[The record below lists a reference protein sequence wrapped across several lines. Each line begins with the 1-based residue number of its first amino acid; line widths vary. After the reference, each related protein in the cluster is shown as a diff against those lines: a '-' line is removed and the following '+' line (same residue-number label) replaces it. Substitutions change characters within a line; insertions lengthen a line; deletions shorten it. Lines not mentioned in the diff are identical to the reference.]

1 MKKLVVALLSL
12 MACLLL
18 LVACNNSTNSG
29 TPTIPDEPT
38 VKIYTVNVDYV
49 YRDTVVYKL
58 TDTKKEGEAHNY
70 AKYDENIP
78 NGYVKNDAKDSYF
91 EDDYPEGSFGY
102 EQGILSCIYEI
113 KPKYEQYMQITT
125 TNDNTNGQI
134 IPFAVLGYNIGN
146 DAFTVNNYDGEPITF
161 RLSEITEIKL
171 FNTYSFYTNRLGENG
186 NGIVNNFG
194 TIIANNNAALKNLTK
209 VDMTEC
215 TFIEE
220 LPSNFFSGIPSLKTV
235 ISNGNTK
242 RLHQVGSNFLA
253 NSENIEFLD
262 LDFSALTRANSY
274 FLTNSIINYKDE
286 FSINL
291 SSLEESGL
299 LFMYQRKNES
309 NTPTV
314 NVILGDTQWQNNW
327 FVGDRYNSGYIF
339 AYYSSINLNIYTN
352 YKGNIETA
360 VQDFE
365 DTTINYNVYDMPTE

>member
-1 MKKLVVALLSL
+1 M
-12 MACLLL
+12 
-18 LVACNNSTNSG
+18 
-29 TPTIPDEPT
+29 
-38 VKIYTVNVDYV
+38 
-49 YRDTVVYKL
+49 
-58 TDTKKEGEAHNY
+58 
-70 AKYDENIP
+70 
-78 NGYVKNDAKDSYF
+78 
-91 EDDYPEGSFGY
+91 
-102 EQGILSCIYEI
+102 
-113 KPKYEQYMQITT
+113 
-125 TNDNTNGQI
+125 
-134 IPFAVLGYNIGN
+134 
-146 DAFTVNNYDGEPITF
+146 
-161 RLSEITEIKL
+161 SEITEIKL

-262 LDFSALTRANSY
+262 LDFSALTRANNY

-314 NVILGDTQWQNNW
+314 NLILGDTQWQNNW
-327 FVGDRYNSGYIF
+327 FVGDRYNSEYIS